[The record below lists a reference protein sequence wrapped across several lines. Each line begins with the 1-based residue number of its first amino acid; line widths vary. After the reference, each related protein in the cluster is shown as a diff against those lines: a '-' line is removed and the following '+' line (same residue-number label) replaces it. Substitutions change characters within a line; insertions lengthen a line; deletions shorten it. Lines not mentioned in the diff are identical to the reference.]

1 MPRGDRTGP
10 WGEGPMTG
18 RGAGFCAGYDTPGYM
33 NPGPGGRF
41 GGFGMGRGRRGG
53 SFGGGRGYRHWY
65 RATGLPGWAR
75 GRGMGWWYDGPPAQ
89 PMSNEQRIEV
99 LAGEA
104 KALER
109 ELAEVRK
116 EIDALKSGAEPGAE

>member
-1 MPRGDRTGP
+1 
-10 WGEGPMTG
+10 
-18 RGAGFCAGYDTPGYM
+18 
-33 NPGPGGRF
+33 
-41 GGFGMGRGRRGG
+41 
-53 SFGGGRGYRHWY
+53 
-65 RATGLPGWAR
+65 
-75 GRGMGWWYDGPPAQ
+75 MGWWYDGPPAQ